1 MDTDERMPRLSP
13 AYDFVS
19 TLRYIADGRFALSIA
34 KEKAA
39 NQLNVDLLERFA
51 RKAQVPTKLVLD
63 TARETADRM
72 NTVWPTFQNDL
83 PLGRDA
89 RLQIRQHME
98 SVPLLRK

>member
-39 NQLNVDLLERFA
+39 NQLNVDYLNASR
-51 RKAQVPTKLVLD
+51 
-63 TARETADRM
+63 
-72 NTVWPTFQNDL
+72 
-83 PLGRDA
+83 GRP
-89 RLQIRQHME
+89 RC
-98 SVPLLRK
+98 LRNSFLIPHGKQQTG